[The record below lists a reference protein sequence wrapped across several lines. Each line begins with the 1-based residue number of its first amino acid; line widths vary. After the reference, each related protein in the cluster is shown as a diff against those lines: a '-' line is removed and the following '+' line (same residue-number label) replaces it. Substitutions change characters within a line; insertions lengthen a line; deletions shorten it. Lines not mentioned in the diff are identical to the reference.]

1 VAKESTAIANLLEM
15 AARRPIERQPD
26 DDLLFA
32 MPKSVEAPKAK
43 KRPRSEAAPAVAMRP
58 RSEAAPAVAKRPRSE
73 AAPAIAMRPRSVPAV
88 APAPIELP
96 PVSIAP
102 TPAPDTHQ
110 LTHRIPRA
118 RDYRKPVLAGAMI
131 AGGLAVGLALWKVAG
146 GGGGAAAVAA
156 AALPAP
162 AAVPAPAPA
171 PAPAALPAP
180 APAPQKM
187 VVQPLPPTAPPP
199 RPALVDI
206 ALESKP
212 IGATVTLVD
221 RGASQIAG
229 TTPLALSIDPTREYD
244 LQFALDGQEPK
255 TVHLDPHTMKR
266 LTVELAVVEPDPLP
280 LPAAK
285 PAVQARAA
293 APHRTAAAST
303 GSGTLMVST
312 KPPCEIAIDGKPT
325 GMITPQRA
333 IAVAAGHHQVT
344 FTNKQQHIKKTVT
357 VDVNA
362 NQATKLIRD
371 LMK

>member
-1 VAKESTAIANLLEM
+1 MAKESTAIANLLEL

-32 MPKSVEAPKAK
+32 MPEP
-43 KRPRSEAAPAVAMRP
+43 EAA
-58 RSEAAPAVAKRPRSE
+58 AKPVKK
-73 AAPAIAMRPRSVPAV
+73 RPRSVPAV
-88 APAPIELP
+88 APAP
-96 PVSIAP
+96 S
-102 TPAPDTHQ
+102 PAPDTHQ
-110 LTHRIPRA
+110 LTHRIPRS
-118 RDYRKPVLAGAMI
+118 RDLRKPVLAGAMI
-131 AGGLAVGLALWKVAG
+131 TAGLAVGLSLWKVAG
-146 GGGGAAAVAA
+146 SSGGAAAAA
-156 AALPAP
+156 AALPL
-162 AAVPAPAPA
+162 PAP
-171 PAPAALPAP
+171 PAP

-187 VVQPLPPTAPPP
+187 IVQPLPPTAPPP

-244 LQFALDGQEPK
+244 LEFALDGQEPK

-266 LTVELAVVEPDPLP
+266 LTVELAVVEPDPA
-280 LPAAK
+280 PAAR

-293 APHRTAAAST
+293 APHRAATATPTAT

-312 KPPCEIAIDGKPT
+312 KPPCEISIDGKDT
-325 GMITPQRA
+325 GMVTPQRS
-333 IAVAAGHHQVT
+333 ITVAAGHHQVT
-344 FTNKQQHIKKTVT
+344 FTNKQQHIKKTVGI
-357 VDVNA
+357 DVHA
-362 NQATKLIRD
+362 DQATKLIRD